1 MAIGSDRLHRNVIT
15 LDDDEKKTR
24 KMDAAQFQQLLG
36 TERVTKPVDAVG
48 TPPPQNRA
56 TTADLMATVDDAFA
70 EFSEP
75 EAAPVPAPAPVEPP
89 APVQQPAPVQATP
102 VHRLETRHAA
112 GLAPLAKPAQI
123 AERPPLPTAPSHMML
138 PLFAIAGVLIAAILV
153 GLVLLVI
160 K

>member
-36 TERVTKPVDAVG
+36 TERVTKPVEAVG
-48 TPPPQNRA
+48 TPAPQNRA

-75 EAAPVPAPAPVEPP
+75 EPAAVQQPAPVQPP
-89 APVQQPAPVQATP
+89 APVQQPAP

-112 GLAPLAKPAQI
+112 GLAPLAKPAQV
-123 AERPPLPTAPSHMML
+123 AERPPMPVAPSRMMV

>member
-89 APVQQPAPVQATP
+89 APVAQVQQATP

-123 AERPPLPTAPSHMML
+123 AERPPLPTAPSRMML